1 MTLEVANAPTVDPIA
16 LAQLKKLAGE
26 RPEGDPFRLEVEALS
41 PTDSRAA
48 ILERVPTLIRL
59 SRRARA

>member
-1 MTLEVANAPTVDPIA
+1 MTPQPANAPTVDPTA

-26 RPEGDPFRLEVEALS
+26 RPDGDSFRAEVEAIS

-59 SRRARA
+59 CRRART